1 MKLLRLA
8 LLMCTCVGVNLT
20 AQINPYAGWAHFDE
34 VEQKTT
40 VLKNTSYV
48 LPIRDLK
55 TSVSLIS
62 LDGTDLAP
70 LKNSIANYGYEAVE
84 DDLNADLVVAVAGKN
99 LLAGEAILSFIR
111 RKLSSSTRLMILIL
125 NQPREIQ
132 KHWSLLQGDVVLI
145 SEAQPED
152 ALFYVGQVIYG
163 GSRPTGTL
171 SNDLT
176 IFYRKG
182 FGLNLPEP
190 TRLGYAAPHTVGMD
204 GEKLFR
210 QVDSI
215 VNFGLEEKAYPGAQ
229 VLVARKGQI
238 VYHQTYGFH
247 TYDSLRTVQREDLYD
262 YASVTKVSAS
272 TPALIKLYGEG
283 KFDPDQPL
291 GNYVPFFKRSDKGD
305 LILRRMLAHQS
316 GLLAWIPFWRAT
328 LKHNSN
334 YPWKGKWDNVFNND
348 YDFKNRTLKRDSSQR
363 YPIKIT
369 DDLWLHDGYLKKI
382 YRSIRKSPLSENP
395 KYVYSDL
402 TFHIMP
408 LVIQEITGQR
418 YEDYVKENI
427 HLPIGATTTTYNPLR
442 FFPKERMV
450 PTEKDTFFRMTQIQG
465 TVHDEG
471 AIMMGGISGNAG
483 LFSKAL
489 DLAKLFQMYLNGG
502 IYGGQRILQE
512 KAMAEF
518 TKCQYCDEG
527 NHRGMGFERPLI
539 EYDPNR
545 SPVAASTSTS
555 AFGHSGYTGTYVWVD
570 PQEELLFIFFSNR
583 VHPTRDNRKLYQLNI
598 RPSIHQALYD
608 AIMH

>member
-1 MKLLRLA
+1 MKLLKLT
-8 LLMCTCVGVNLT
+8 LLVCSGVWVNLA
-20 AQINPYAGWAHFDE
+20 AQEAPFTGWEHFDE
-34 VEQKTT
+34 VVQHTT
-40 VLKNTSYV
+40 VLKNTSFV
-48 LPIRDLK
+48 LPIQDLR

-62 LDGTDLAP
+62 LDGTNLAP
-70 LKNSIANYGYEAVE
+70 LKTSIAHYGYAATE
-84 DDLNADLVVAVAGKN
+84 DDLNADLVVAVVGKN
-99 LLAGEAILSFIR
+99 LLAGEAVLSFIQ
-111 RKLSSSTRLMILIL
+111 RKLPSTSKLMVLIL

-132 KHWSLLQGDVVLI
+132 KHWSLLHGDVVVI
-145 SEAQPED
+145 SEAQTED
-152 ALFYVGQVIYG
+152 ALFYAGQVMYG
-163 GSRPTGTL
+163 GSRPKGTL
-171 SNDLT
+171 SSDLT
-176 IFYRKG
+176 IYYRKG

-190 TRLGYAAPHTVGMD
+190 TRLGYATPRSVGMD
-204 GEKLFR
+204 GEKLYR
-210 QVDSI
+210 QIDSI
-215 VNFGLEEKAYPGAQ
+215 VHFGLMEKAYPGAQ
-229 VLVARKGQI
+229 ILVARKGQI
-238 VYHQTYGFH
+238 VYHQTYGYH
-247 TYDSLRTVQREDLYD
+247 TYDSLRRVHREDLYD

-283 KFDPDQPL
+283 LFDPDQPL
-291 GNYVPFFKRSDKGD
+291 GEYVPFFKRSDKGD

-334 YPWKGKWDNVFNND
+334 YPWKGKWDNLFNND
-348 YDFKNRTLKRDSSQR
+348 YNFKNRTLRRDSSQR
-363 YPIKIT
+363 YPIKIN

-382 YRSIRKSPLSENP
+382 YRSIRKSPLAKDP

-442 FFPKERMV
+442 FFPKERIV

-502 IYGGQRILQE
+502 TYGGQRILQE
-512 KAMAEF
+512 EALAAF

-545 SPVAASTSTS
+545 SPVAASTSPL

-570 PQEELLFIFFSNR
+570 PKEDLLFIFFSNR

-598 RPSIHQALYD
+598 RPSIHQVLYN
-608 AIMH
+608 AIID

>member
-1 MKLLRLA
+1 MI
-8 LLMCTCVGVNLT
+8 
-20 AQINPYAGWAHFDE
+20 AQNNPFTGWGHFDE
-34 VEQKTT
+34 VVQKTT
-40 VLKNTSYV
+40 VLKNTSHL
-48 LPIRDLK
+48 LPLKNLK

-62 LDGTDLAP
+62 LDGTDLDA
-70 LKNSIANYGYEAVE
+70 LKTSIGHYGYPAVE
-84 DDLNADLVVAVAGKN
+84 DDLKADLVVAVAGKN
-99 LLAGEAILSFIR
+99 LLAGEAVLSFVR
-111 RKLSSSTRLMILIL
+111 RKLPSTSKLMVLIL
-125 NQPREIQ
+125 NHPREIQ
-132 KHWSLLQGDVVLI
+132 KHLSLLRGDVVLI
-145 SEAQPED
+145 SEAQLED
-152 ALFYVGQVIYG
+152 ALFYAGQVIYG
-163 GSRPTGTL
+163 GSRPSGVL
-171 SNDLT
+171 SSDLT
-176 IFYRKG
+176 IFYREG

-190 TRLGYAAPHTVGMD
+190 TRLGYAAPYSVGMD
-204 GEKLFR
+204 GEKLYR
-210 QVDSI
+210 KVDSI
-215 VNFGLEEKAYPGAQ
+215 VQYGLMEKAYPGAQ

-238 VYHQTYGFH
+238 VYHQTYGYH

-283 KFDPDQPL
+283 KFDPDQSL

-328 LKHNSN
+328 LRHNSN
-334 YPWKGKWDNVFNND
+334 YPWKGKWDNAFNND
-348 YDFKNRTLKRDSSQR
+348 YNFKNRTLRRDSSQR

-369 DDLWLHDGYLKKI
+369 DDLWLHDGYLNKI
-382 YRSIRKSPLSENP
+382 YRSIRKSPLSKDP

-442 FFPKERMV
+442 FFPKERIV
-450 PTEKDTFFRMTQIQG
+450 PTENDTFFRMTQIQG

-502 IYGGQRILQE
+502 TYGGQRILE
-512 KAMAEF
+512 ETTLSEF
-518 TKCQYCDEG
+518 AKCQYCEEG
-527 NHRGMGFERPLI
+527 NHRGMGFERRPM

-545 SPVAASTSTS
+545 SPVPASTSPL

-570 PQEELLFIFFSNR
+570 PQEDLLFIFLSNR
-583 VHPTRDNRKLYQLNI
+583 VHPTRDNRQLYQLNI
-598 RPSIHQALYD
+598 RPSIFQVLYD
-608 AIMH
+608 AIIN

>member
-1 MKLLRLA
+1 MKFLRLTF
-8 LLMCTCVGVNLT
+8 LIFSFLWVNLS
-20 AQINPYAGWAHFDE
+20 AQNNPFTGWSNFDE
-34 VEQKTT
+34 VVQKTT
-40 VLKNTSYV
+40 VLKNTSNL
-48 LPIRDLK
+48 LPIKDLK

-62 LDGTDLAP
+62 LDGTDLEP
-70 LKNSIANYGYEAVE
+70 LKTSIAHYGYQAVE
-84 DDLNADLVVAVAGKN
+84 DDLKADLVVAVAGKN
-99 LLAGEAILSFIR
+99 LLAGEAVLSFVR
-111 RKLSSSTRLMILIL
+111 RKLPSTSKLMVLIL

-132 KHWSLLQGDVVLI
+132 KHLSLLRGDVVLI
-145 SEAQPED
+145 SEAQSED
-152 ALFYVGQVIYG
+152 ALFYTGQVIYG
-163 GSRPTGTL
+163 GSRPSGVL
-171 SNDLT
+171 SSDLT
-176 IFYRKG
+176 IFYREG
-182 FGLNLPEP
+182 FGLSLPEP
-190 TRLGYAAPHTVGMD
+190 TRLGYSAPHSVGMD
-204 GEKLFR
+204 GEKLNR

-215 VNFGLEEKAYPGAQ
+215 VQYGLNEKAYPGAQ
-229 VLVARKGQI
+229 VLVARRGQI
-238 VYHQTYGFH
+238 VYHQTYGYH

-283 KFDPDQPL
+283 KFDPDQSL

-328 LKHNSN
+328 LQHNSN
-334 YPWKGKWDNVFNND
+334 YPWKGKWDNAFNND
-348 YDFKNRTLKRDSSQR
+348 YNFKNRTLRRDSSQR

-369 DDLWLHDGYLKKI
+369 DDLWLHDGYLHKL
-382 YRSIRKSPLSENP
+382 YRSIRKSPLSKDP

-450 PTEKDTFFRMTQIQG
+450 PTERDTFFRMTQIQG

-471 AIMMGGISGNAG
+471 AIIMGGISGNAG

-502 IYGGQRILQE
+502 TYGGQRILQE
-512 KAMAEF
+512 TALAEF
-518 TKCQYCDEG
+518 AKCQYCEEG
-527 NHRGMGFERPLI
+527 NHRGMGFERRPI

-545 SPVAASTSTS
+545 SPVPASTSPL

-570 PQEELLFIFFSNR
+570 PQEDLLFIFFSNR
-583 VHPTRDNRKLYQLNI
+583 VHPTRDNRRLYELNI
-598 RPSIHQALYD
+598 RPSIFQVLYD
-608 AIMH
+608 AIID

>member
-1 MKLLRLA
+1 
-8 LLMCTCVGVNLT
+8 
-20 AQINPYAGWAHFDE
+20 
-34 VEQKTT
+34 
-40 VLKNTSYV
+40 
-48 LPIRDLK
+48 
-55 TSVSLIS
+55 
-62 LDGTDLAP
+62 
-70 LKNSIANYGYEAVE
+70 
-84 DDLNADLVVAVAGKN
+84 
-99 LLAGEAILSFIR
+99 
-111 RKLSSSTRLMILIL
+111 
-125 NQPREIQ
+125 
-132 KHWSLLQGDVVLI
+132 
-145 SEAQPED
+145 
-152 ALFYVGQVIYG
+152 
-163 GSRPTGTL
+163 
-171 SNDLT
+171 
-176 IFYRKG
+176 
-182 FGLNLPEP
+182 
-190 TRLGYAAPHTVGMD
+190 
-204 GEKLFR
+204 
-210 QVDSI
+210 
-215 VNFGLEEKAYPGAQ
+215 
-229 VLVARKGQI
+229 

-442 FFPKERMV
+442 FFPKERMI

-608 AIMH
+608 AIIH

>member
-1 MKLLRLA
+1 MKMLRLT
-8 LLMCTCVGVNLT
+8 LLMSGCFVTSLLAQNNPFT
-20 AQINPYAGWAHFDE
+20 AWKHFDE
-34 VEQKTT
+34 VVQHTT
-40 VLKNTSYV
+40 VLKNTSFL
-48 LPIRDLK
+48 LPIKDLK
-55 TSVSLIS
+55 TSVSLVS
-62 LDGTDLAP
+62 LDGTDLEP
-70 LKNSIANYGYEAVE
+70 LKSSIGNYGYEASQ
-84 DDLNADLVVAVAGKN
+84 DDLNADLVVAVVGEN
-99 LLAGEAILSFIR
+99 LLAGEAVLSFIK
-111 RKLSSSTRLMILIL
+111 RKLPITSKLMVLLL
-125 NQPREIQ
+125 NKPKEIQ
-132 KHWSLLQGDVVLI
+132 KHLSLLQGDVVLI
-145 SEAQPED
+145 AESPIED
-152 ALFYVGQVIYG
+152 ALFYAGQVMYG

-190 TRLGYAAPHTVGMD
+190 TRLGYAAPKSVGMD
-204 GEKLFR
+204 GEKLSR
-210 QVDSI
+210 QIDSI

-247 TYDSLRTVQREDLYD
+247 DYDSIRTVEREDLYD

-272 TPALIKLYGEG
+272 TPALVKLYGEG
-283 KFDPDQPL
+283 KFDPDQRL
-291 GNYVPFFKRSDKGD
+291 GNYVPFFKHSDKGD
-305 LILRRMLAHQS
+305 LVLRRMLAHQS

-328 LKHNSN
+328 LKNNSN
-334 YPWKGKWDNVFNND
+334 YPWKGKWDNAFDND
-348 YDFKNRTLKRDSSQR
+348 YRFKNRTLQRDSSQR
-363 YPIKIT
+363 YSVKIT

-382 YRSIRKSPLSENP
+382 YRSIRKSPLSKDP
-395 KYVYSDL
+395 QYVYSDL

-450 PTEKDTFFRMTQIQG
+450 PTERDTFFRMTQIQG

-502 IYGGQRILQE
+502 TYGGQRILQE
-512 KAMAEF
+512 ESLAEF
-518 TKCQYCDEG
+518 TKCQYCEEG
-527 NHRGMGFERPLI
+527 NHRGMGFEKPLI

-545 SPVAASTSTS
+545 SPVAASTSPL

-570 PQEELLFIFFSNR
+570 PKEDLLFIFFSNR
-583 VHPTRDNRKLYQLNI
+583 VHPTRNNRKLYQLNI
-598 RPSIHQALYD
+598 RPSIHQVLYD
-608 AIMH
+608 TIID